1 MMWRIV
7 LPILLV
13 VAGCG
18 VAKVLLRSANPALVA
33 AAEGGDA
40 LALSDTLERLIDEG
54 QDTAADRKLAY
65 EVVKKH
71 EEDTAAYDFARAN
84 ITGRFVQ
91 QRGFRAV
98 NLLADVEG
106 FARRSRELDPNFR
119 DGAATRLLGTL
130 YVLAPAKYLK
140 HGDSEL
146 GIELLED
153 LTDKRPDVVEN
164 HLRLA
169 EAYIAL
175 GDPDPARPHLCTCL
189 EMRSRL
195 RPDDA
200 RVLDRL
206 VANVG
211 PLVCEKK

>member
-1 MMWRIV
+1 MRRIV

-33 AAEGGDA
+33 AAERGDA
-40 LALSDTLERLIDEG
+40 LALSDTLEQLISDG
-54 QDTAADRKLAY
+54 QDRGTDRKLAY
-65 EVVKKH
+65 EAVKRH
-71 EEDTAAYDFARAN
+71 QEDTAAYAFARAS

-98 NLLADVEG
+98 GLLAEVED
-106 FARRSRELDPNFR
+106 FALRSRELDPDFR
-119 DGAATRLLGTL
+119 DGAADRLLGTL
-130 YVLAPAKYLK
+130 YAMAPSKFLK

-146 GIELLED
+146 GLELLED
-153 LTDKRPDVVEN
+153 LVEKRPDIAQN

-169 EAYIAL
+169 EAYLAL

-195 RPDDA
+195 RRDESA
-200 RVLDRL
+200 LLDRL
-206 VANVG
+206 IADAGVLDCA
-211 PLVCEKK
+211 KK

>member
-1 MMWRIV
+1 VRRIV

-33 AAEGGDA
+33 AAERGDA
-40 LALSDTLERLIDEG
+40 LALSDTLEQLISDG
-54 QDTAADRKLAY
+54 QDRGTDRKLAY
-65 EVVKKH
+65 EAVKRH
-71 EEDTAAYDFARAN
+71 QEDTAAYAFARAS

-98 NLLADVEG
+98 GLLAEVED
-106 FARRSRELDPNFR
+106 FALRSRELDPDFR
-119 DGAATRLLGTL
+119 DGAADRLLGTL
-130 YVLAPAKYLK
+130 YAMAPSKFLK

-146 GIELLED
+146 GLELLED
-153 LTDKRPDVVEN
+153 LVEKRPDIAQN

-169 EAYIAL
+169 EAYLAL

-195 RPDDA
+195 RRDESA
-200 RVLDRL
+200 LLDRL
-206 VANVG
+206 IADAGVLDCA
-211 PLVCEKK
+211 KK